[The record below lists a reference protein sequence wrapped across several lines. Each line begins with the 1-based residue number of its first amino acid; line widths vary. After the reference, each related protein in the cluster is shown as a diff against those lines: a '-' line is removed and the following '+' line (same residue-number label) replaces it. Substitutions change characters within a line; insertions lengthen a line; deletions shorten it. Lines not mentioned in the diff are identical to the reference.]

1 MPEKDRE
8 AAQNKIFAIVP
19 DLFTDYKLEMW
30 VKNASKNICPF
41 ESLKEDYD
49 NYFIGAERENKAI
62 IHVISWQME
71 QREMIKN

>member
-30 VKNASKNICPF
+30 VKNASKIFAPLNLWKKTIT
-41 ESLKEDYD
+41 
-49 NYFIGAERENKAI
+49 I
-62 IHVISWQME
+62 IL
-71 QREMIKN
+71 